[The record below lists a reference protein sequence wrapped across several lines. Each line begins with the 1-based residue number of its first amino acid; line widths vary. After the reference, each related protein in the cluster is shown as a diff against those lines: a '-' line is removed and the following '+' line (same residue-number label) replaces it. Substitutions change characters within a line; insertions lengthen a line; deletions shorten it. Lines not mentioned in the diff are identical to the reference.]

1 MIDEESFHEGM
12 KQLNEE
18 SQMLDAEIQII
29 NKIIEQQLNKRPPQ
43 QVESRD

>member
-1 MIDEESFHEGM
+1 MLDEDRFHADM

-29 NKIIEQQLNKRPPQ
+29 NKILEQQLNKKPLQ
-43 QVESRD
+43 SIESRD